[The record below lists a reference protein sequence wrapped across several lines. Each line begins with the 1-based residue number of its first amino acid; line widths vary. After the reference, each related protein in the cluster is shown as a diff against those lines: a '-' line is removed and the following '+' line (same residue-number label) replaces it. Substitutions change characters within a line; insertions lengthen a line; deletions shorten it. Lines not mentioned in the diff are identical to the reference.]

1 MEQHAR
7 TPADLDAM
15 LIGQKSVP
23 KGCRVLNV
31 SPQGMMLQ
39 CEPDGRLLTFR
50 DADLVEVHLTVQHD
64 GGRKKF
70 AIPSIVNRVD
80 LKSIDVVFQHPNTEL
95 LKLIEAYRISDAHMM
110 EASIALSPQE
120 TIEKVSELPNTTV
133 NAATVETED
142 ASSKREGRGIL
153 YPVLA
158 TLILTVCIAA
168 GAYLY
173 TSGIDR
179 RLGVLETITINQTN
193 ELAEI
198 RSRIFSSSL
207 QEGRYASLN
216 ARLQAL
222 TDAFGTLEGKL
233 DTVIS
238 SKPLPTGSVAG
249 KAAAGTIATGGSETP
264 ISITPIT
271 PEKPASTGITATAT
285 LLPQVTETSAGP
297 NISTDKSQSAP
308 VPAVIATSEEQ
319 SPETLASN
327 SKAALMGTSERTA
340 TQQSI
345 KTEQPGA
352 AMLSS
357 TSKTEQPGPAMLS
370 STSKTEQPG
379 PAKLSSTSK
388 TEQPGP
394 AKLGS
399 TSKIEQPGPAK
410 LGSTSGDV
418 ESEVVKESGKAAVA
432 APTGSGPWIINLLS
446 SRKKLDTD
454 RLAKIA
460 ATHGIPVVQ
469 NRAIVKGKEYWR
481 LQVTGFG
488 NATEAKNYAIPIKK
502 KLGIKDVWIFQ
513 QKG

>member
-1 MEQHAR
+1 MKQQAR
-7 TPADLDAM
+7 THADLDAM
-15 LIGQKSVP
+15 LIGQKTVP

-50 DADLVEVHLTVQHD
+50 DADLVDVHLTVQHG

-80 LKSIDVVFQHPNTEL
+80 IKSIDVVFQHPNSEL
-95 LKLIEAYRISDAHMM
+95 LKLIEAYRASDAHMM

-120 TIEKVSELPNTTV
+120 ASTKVSALPNARV
-133 NAATVETED
+133 NATSVETKE
-142 ASSKREGRGIL
+142 AAGGKESRGIL

-158 TLILTVCIAA
+158 TLVLSVCIAA

-173 TSGIDR
+173 TSGIDS

-222 TDAFGTLEGKL
+222 TDAFGTLESKL

-238 SKPLPTGSVAG
+238 GKQPATGTVADLG
-249 KAAAGTIATGGSETP
+249 SAAGTIAAGRSETP
-264 ISITPIT
+264 ISIS
-271 PEKPASTGITATAT
+271 PEGPASNNTTATAK
-285 LLPQVTETSAGP
+285 LSPQLTEA
-297 NISTDKSQSAP
+297 NDRSAP
-308 VPAVIATSEEQ
+308 VPATTPSSQEEE
-319 SPETLASN
+319 PETLTA
-327 SKAALMGTSERTA
+327 KPEPAIAAHRGRTDA
-340 TQQSI
+340 QQAN
-345 KTEQPGA
+345 KTGQPD
-352 AMLSS
+352 
-357 TSKTEQPGPAMLS
+357 TTR
-370 STSKTEQPG
+370 
-379 PAKLSSTSK
+379 
-388 TEQPGP
+388 
-394 AKLGS
+394 LGS
-399 TSKIEQPGPAK
+399 TSDDTESKTGNGPDKAI
-410 LGSTSGDV
+410 
-418 ESEVVKESGKAAVA
+418 VKASSGK
-432 APTGSGPWIINLLS
+432 GPWIINLLS
-446 SRKKLDTD
+446 SRKKLDID
-454 RLAKIA
+454 RLAEIA

-481 LQVTGFG
+481 LQVTGFE
-488 NATEAKNYAIPIKK
+488 NAAEAKNYAIPVKK
-502 KLGIKDVWIFQ
+502 QLGIKDVWIFQ

>member
-1 MEQHAR
+1 MKQHAR
-7 TPADLDAM
+7 THADLDAM
-15 LIGQKSVP
+15 LIGQKTVP

-50 DADLVEVHLTVQHD
+50 DADLVDIHLTVQHG

-80 LKSIDVVFQHPNTEL
+80 IKSIDVVFQHPNSEL
-95 LKLIEAYRISDAHMM
+95 LKLIEAYRISDTHMM
-110 EASIALSPQE
+110 EASIAHSPME
-120 TIEKVSELPNTTV
+120 AGAKVSALPKTTV
-133 NAATVETED
+133 NAPTVESGDTGNMQGN
-142 ASSKREGRGIL
+142 RRIL
-153 YPVLA
+153 YPVL
-158 TLILTVCIAA
+158 LTVIFSVCIAA

-173 TSGIDR
+173 TSGIES

-233 DTVIS
+233 DTVLS
-238 SKPLPTGSVAG
+238 GKPVAADSITG
-249 KAAAGTIATGGSETP
+249 KAAADTIASGGRETP
-264 ISITPIT
+264 ISITP
-271 PEKPASTGITATAT
+271 ESPANNSTTGTAAMPFKLTGKN
-285 LLPQVTETSAGP
+285 VGKD
-297 NISTDKSQSAP
+297 ISTDKSRP
-308 VPAVIATSEEQ
+308 VPAPVAIANGQEKQYEAQEPASQ
-319 SPETLASN
+319 STISTNPASTEIQPIN
-327 SKAALMGTSERTA
+327 EI
-340 TQQSI
+340 TQ
-345 KTEQPGA
+345 PV
-352 AMLSS
+352 
-357 TSKTEQPGPAMLS
+357 PAS
-370 STSKTEQPG
+370 
-379 PAKLSSTSK
+379 
-388 TEQPGP
+388 
-394 AKLGS
+394 LGS
-399 TSKIEQPGPAK
+399 MADRKAETGNA
-410 LGSTSGDV
+410 SGT
-418 ESEVVKESGKAAVA
+418 AAA
-432 APTGSGPWIINLLS
+432 TASSGSGPWIINLLS
-446 SRKKLDTD
+446 SRKKQDTD
-454 RLAKIA
+454 RLAEIA

-502 KLGIKDVWIFQ
+502 KLGIKDVWIFR